1 MIDPVTSDDVSLGAR
16 IKRAR
21 KRRQLT
27 QEQLAEKAEVSV
39 DLVRKL
45 EQEVRHTASMSS
57 LTRMARALDVE
68 FPQLLGQ
75 AGTIQAA
82 VDEEA
87 VGILA
92 IRDELSALDYFP
104 GLGDDNIFDDEPPT
118 VEHLRGALREA
129 ERIRQ
134 HGSFAQLGAMLPGL
148 MAEGRAATHLLTGSD
163 QVAAF
168 GLLSEVLQIAS
179 TMMTGLGKPDIGYI
193 GLIRAQEAANKSDNE
208 LLHAMNVSAL
218 SWVFFKQGRLDDAE
232 TAALRQAAL
241 MEPDFIRDAPER
253 LAVWGILMLRA
264 ASAAVRNKQAAR
276 SNEHMSLARTAA
288 ARIGRDYNLYATPF
302 GPTNAGIAA
311 VNAAVES
318 EQFDKALTL
327 AADVP
332 NNAWVSPTWKSRY
345 LLDLAIAHSELDH
358 DDEATDR
365 LLAAER
371 IAPEWLR
378 YHTLGRQTVRELAE
392 RARRRQTP
400 IQQLADRLNI
410 DV

>member
-1 MIDPVTSDDVSLGAR
+1 MTSNDVSLGAR
-16 IKRAR
+16 VKRAR
-21 KRRQLT
+21 TRRLLT
-27 QEQLAEKAEVSV
+27 QEQLAEKAQVSV

-57 LTRMARALDVE
+57 LTRLARALDIE
-68 FPQLLGQ
+68 LPRLLGQ
-75 AGTIQAA
+75 AGTIQAT
-82 VDEEA
+82 VDEAA

-92 IRDELSALDYFP
+92 IRDELSALDHFP
-104 GLGDDNIFDDEPPT
+104 GLGDDNVFDDEPPAI
-118 VEHLRGALREA
+118 EHLRSALKEA
-129 ERIRQ
+129 EHVRQ

-148 MAEGRAATHLLTGSD
+148 MAETRAATRALSGQD
-163 QVAAF
+163 QVAAY

-179 TMMTGLGKPDIGYI
+179 TMMTGLGKADIGYI
-193 GLIRAQEAANKSDNE
+193 GLIRAQEAAEKSDDE

-218 SWVFFKQGRLDDAE
+218 SWVFFKQGRLADAE
-232 TAALRQAAL
+232 TAALRQAER
-241 MEPDFIRDAPER
+241 MGPDFVRDPPER
-253 LAVWGILMLRA
+253 LAVWGILLLRA
-264 ASAAVRNKQAAR
+264 ASAAVRDKRVGR
-276 SNEHMSLARTAA
+276 SDEHLSLARAAA
-288 ARIGRDYNLYATPF
+288 ARIGSDLNLYATPF

-327 AADVP
+327 AEEVP
-332 NNAWVSPTWKSRY
+332 RQGWVSPTWRARH

-358 DDEATDR
+358 DEAAVDQ

-371 IAPEWLR
+371 TAPEWLR

-392 RARRRQTP
+392 RAKRRQTP
-400 IQQLADRLNI
+400 VQHLADRLAV

>member
-1 MIDPVTSDDVSLGAR
+1 MTSDHLSLGAR
-16 IKRAR
+16 VKRAR

-57 LTRMARALDVE
+57 LTRIARALDVE
-68 FPQLLGQ
+68 AAQLLGQ
-75 AGTIQAA
+75 AGTIEASI
-82 VDEEA
+82 DEEA
-87 VGILA
+87 VGVLA

-104 GLGDDNIFDDEPPT
+104 GLGDDNIFDDAPPT
-118 VEHLRGALREA
+118 IEHMRGAVREA
-129 ERIRQ
+129 ERIRR
-134 HGSFAQLGAMLPGL
+134 HGNFAQLGAMLPGL
-148 MAEGRAATHLLTGSD
+148 VAEARAATHVLTGPG

-168 GLLSEVLQIAS
+168 GVLSEVLQIAA
-179 TMMTGLGKPDIGYI
+179 TMMTGLGKPDIGYL
-193 GLIRAQEAANKSDNE
+193 GLIRAQEAAQKSNDE

-241 MEPDFIRDAPER
+241 MRPDFLHDAPER

-264 ASAAVRNKQAAR
+264 GSAAVRNKQVAR
-276 SNEHMSLARTAA
+276 CEDHMSLARTAA
-288 ARIGRDYNLYATPF
+288 ARIGRDRTIYATPF
-302 GPTNAGIAA
+302 GPTNVGIAA

-318 EQFDKALTL
+318 ERFDQALSL
-327 AADVP
+327 AAEVP
-332 NNAWVSPTWKSRY
+332 GDPQVSPTWKSRY
-345 LLDLAIAHSELDH
+345 LLDLAIAHTELDH
-358 DDEATDR
+358 DDAAADH

-371 IAPEWLR
+371 VAPEWLR

-392 RARRRQTP
+392 RARRRQAP
-400 IQQLADRLNI
+400 IQQLADRLRI

>member
-1 MIDPVTSDDVSLGAR
+1 MSDDASLGVR

-27 QEQLAEKAEVSV
+27 QEQLAERAEVSA

-57 LTRMARALDVE
+57 LTRMARALDIE
-68 FPQLLGQ
+68 LSQLLGQ
-75 AGTIQAA
+75 VGAIQAG

-104 GLGDDNIFDDEPPT
+104 GLGDDNVFDDQPPDIGQ
-118 VEHLRGALREA
+118 LRVALVEA

-148 MAEGRAATHLLTGSD
+148 LAEARAATHALSGAD

-179 TMMTGLGKPDIGYI
+179 TMMTGLGKPDLGYL
-193 GLIRAQEAANKSDNE
+193 GLVRAQEAAERSDDE

-218 SWVFFKQGRLDDAE
+218 SWVFLKQGRLADAE
-232 TAALRQAAL
+232 AAALRQAAAL
-241 MEPDFIRDAPER
+241 DPDFIRDAPR
-253 LAVWGILMLRA
+253 RVAVWGILMLRA
-264 ASAAVRNKQAAR
+264 ASAAVRDKHADR
-276 SNEHMSLARTAA
+276 GEEHLGLARMAA
-288 ARIGRDYNLYATPF
+288 ARVGRDHNLYATPF

-311 VNAAVES
+311 VNAAVET
-318 EQFDKALTL
+318 ERFDRALVL
-327 AADVP
+327 ADDVP
-332 NNAWVSPTWKSRY
+332 ADGWVPPTWRSRY
-345 LLDLAIAHSELDH
+345 LLDLAIAHSELDQ
-358 DDEATDR
+358 DEAAVDR
-365 LLAAER
+365 LLEAER
-371 IAPEWLR
+371 VTPEWLR

-392 RARRRQTP
+392 RAKRRRAP
-400 IQQLADRLNI
+400 VQQLADRLEI
-410 DV
+410 EV